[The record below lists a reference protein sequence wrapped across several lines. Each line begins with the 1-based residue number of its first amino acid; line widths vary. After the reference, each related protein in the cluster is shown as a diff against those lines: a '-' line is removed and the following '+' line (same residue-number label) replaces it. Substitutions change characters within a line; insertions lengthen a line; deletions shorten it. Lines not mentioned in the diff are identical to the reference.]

1 MKAVNKTRRK
11 EERGMALL
19 LTLFALLLLSAIG
32 LFMVLSSNTETRID
46 ANYGSSLR
54 VYYAARSGLEEVRD
68 RMKYT
73 SANTPGGLAT
83 GLADQLPQNV
93 AGNVG
98 GVLYVLNPAG
108 GETVDPTDP
117 TSPYFD
123 DDLCHAYNSGTP
135 KGIKCTSVPT
145 IQGWQLQPQLSQP
158 LPNAGPTGMKWVR
171 INMKTNRS
179 VLPNFCVDQQ
189 PCPASS
195 PLDTRVCWDGQTEQL
210 SPNGNCDANGMQ
222 TVYMLTALA
231 TINGASGPSGARK
244 LMQLE
249 VVAPSIRPAGALTAS
264 ALAVASTGGSTGI
277 PNVAVDGR
285 VHNVDGTLALNGT
298 AATIKGCSSV
308 AALATDTGS
317 TGVEQALNQI
327 RLNIVNAANASC
339 NSSGGSISPNQ
350 CTPALAWVRSKSFST
365 GSTSGSN
372 SGSGN
377 DGHGGGSD
385 DGSRTNTGSSGV
397 SYTSLDLSAPQLY
410 GLPAGS
416 SAQVAPFI
424 GQAGNQSDGTIYQ
437 PGTAQTIGNE
447 IAAVNNLVNIS
458 QGQPNYF
465 TVSSAS
471 IGTNSSFGTD
481 ANPVVVVITDS
492 TLSLQNNSSLSG
504 SGVLVVPNALEI
516 GIASAGTLKWH
527 GIVLINSSS
536 SSPGHV
542 TIGANAQGSIN
553 GALLLAPGATFNLPP
568 GSATTLP
575 GFTITYSCDAI
586 DRPFNALPFKI
597 ISTAET
603 SN

>member
-1 MKAVNKTRRK
+1 
-11 EERGMALL
+11 MALL

-54 VYYAARSGLEEVRD
+54 AYYAARSGLEEVRD

-73 SANTPGGLAT
+73 AANTPPGVPAT
-83 GLADQLPQNV
+83 GLADQLPQNI
-93 AGNVG
+93 AGNAG

-117 TSPYFD
+117 TSAYFD
-123 DDLCHAYNSGTP
+123 DELCHAYNSGTP

-145 IQGWQLQPQLSQP
+145 TQGWQLPPQLSQLSA
-158 LPNAGPTGMKWVR
+158 LPNAGPVGVKWVR

-179 VLPNFCVDQQ
+179 VLPNYCVDQQQQ

-195 PLDTRVCWDGQTEQL
+195 PLDTRICWDGQTEQL
-210 SPNGNCDANGMQ
+210 SPNGSCDANGMQ

-244 LMQLE
+244 LMQVE

-264 ALAVASTGGSTGI
+264 ALSLATTGGSTGI

-298 AATIKGCSSV
+298 SPATIKGCSAV

-317 TGVEQALNQI
+317 NAVEQALNQV

-339 NSSGGSISPNQ
+339 TSSGGSISPNQ
-350 CTPALAWVRSKSFST
+350 CTPALAWVRSKSFTT

-372 SGSGN
+372 TNGSNTSGSGS
-377 DGHGGGSD
+377 DGHGSGSD
-385 DGSRTNTGSSGV
+385 DGSRTSGGSSGV

-424 GQAGNQSDGTIYQ
+424 GQAGNQTDGTIYQ
-437 PGTAQTIGNE
+437 PGAAQTVGNE

-465 TVSSAS
+465 SVSSAS
-471 IGTNSSFGTD
+471 IGTSTSFGTD
-481 ANPVVVVITDS
+481 TNPAVVVITDS
-492 TLSLQNNSSLSG
+492 TLSLQNNASLSG

-516 GIASAGTLKWH
+516 GMASAGTLKWH

-553 GALLLAPGATFNLPP
+553 GALLLASGATFNLPP

-586 DRPFNALPFKI
+586 DRPFNTLPFKI
-597 ISTAET
+597 ISTAEN